1 MFLTGRLIITALI
14 IGSIIGSIAADWN
27 HTHVFNHEWT
37 PHAKFHS
44 VVSLFTFLSLGL
56 VNLWLLWKKSADKLT
71 HCFVAAALPFLYCGN
86 FFTALLVPGTGVEDT
101 AGTLPVVLAL
111 PLNLFIALSIVIA
124 SLVGFLCCLYGYKK
138 YLNT

>member
-1 MFLTGRLIITALI
+1 
-14 IGSIIGSIAADWN
+14 
-27 HTHVFNHEWT
+27 
-37 PHAKFHS
+37 
-44 VVSLFTFLSLGL
+44 LFCSSST
-56 VNLWLLWKKSADKLT
+56 
-71 HCFVAAALPFLYCGN
+71 PFLYWGN
-86 FFTALLVPGTGVEDT
+86 FFTALLVPCTGVEGT